1 MWSSAQGKVE
11 GTRSDLSQQGMEN
24 FLLLVGLIV
33 HHN

>member
-11 GTRSDLSQQGMEN
+11 GTRSDLSQQGVEN
-24 FLLLVGLIV
+24 FLLLVDLIV